1 MALDRFPEYGV
12 GIDLDRSPVASIT
25 SIKYTDTA
33 GVEQTITST
42 NYALS
47 LYGEARRVNPD
58 YLYQW
63 PTTEDSAEAVRVR
76 YVTGYTAAPQAVKA
90 AILLLVGHLFENRQA
105 VSELSA
111 EEIPMGARALLDTV
125 KQWAK

>member
-1 MALDRFPEYGV
+1 MALDAFPEAGV
-12 GIDLDRSPVASIT
+12 GIDLDRPPVASIT

-42 NYALS
+42 NYTLS
-47 LYGEARRVNPD
+47 LYGEARRVNPK
-58 YLYQW
+58 YLYDW
-63 PTTEDSAEAVRVR
+63 PITRDSAEAVRIL